1 MRTAL
6 LIAHKDLRQRMRDRS
21 ALVLGFVAPL
31 VIAALMSF
39 AFQGTDSFHTTL
51 DLVDQDHGEVS
62 AAFVQMLHDPQV
74 SKVLT
79 VRAVSSI
86 ARARS
91 DVDAGTAGAAIVVPS
106 TFTAAAHGGRPT
118 PVTVLASVDH
128 AIDAQLAEALT
139 HSFTAQLDADR
150 LSVATALAAGAPARS
165 APALASASAELRL
178 PVSTVHALSGR
189 RAVTAIG
196 YYGPAMGIFFMFFS
210 IGFGARGF
218 FMERRGG
225 TLDRIMAAPVPAW
238 SLLAGKSL
246 ATFAYGVASLT
257 TMYVVTTVAF
267 HAYWGPPWAVAAIV
281 TCLAITLVALTAA
294 VTTLS
299 RTERQADGLASIVT
313 FGLVLLG
320 GNFIVLASAPAAVR
334 TLALLTPNG
343 WALRAFTD
351 LSTGASAGEATAGPV
366 LAILCFALVVG
377 VLAAVGSRRAV
388 RR

>member
-1 MRTAL
+1 MLTAL
-6 LIAHKDLRQRMRDRS
+6 LIARKDLRQRLRDRS

-62 AAFVQMLHDPQV
+62 TAFVQMLHDPQV
-74 SKVLT
+74 SEVLT
-79 VRAVSSI
+79 VRTVSSV

-91 DVDAGTAGAAIVVPS
+91 DVDAGRAGAAIIVPS

-150 LSVATALAAGAPARS
+150 LSVATALAAGAPASS
-165 APALASASAELRL
+165 APALASASARLRP

-218 FMERRGG
+218 FLERRGG

-238 SLLAGKSL
+238 SVLAGKSL

-281 TCLAITLVALTAA
+281 TCLAVTLVALTAA

-320 GNFIVLASAPAAVR
+320 GNFIVLASAPAVVR
-334 TLALLTPNG
+334 TLALVTPNG

-351 LSTGASAGEATAGPV
+351 LSTGAAPGEAVLVPV
-366 LAILCFALVVG
+366 LAILCFAAAVG